1 MSLTG
6 TPFFVVLILAT
17 VLAVLATLLL
27 WSKIPGPR
35 PLRWLSRI
43 VLIALC
49 QATAISV
56 VAVWINQSY
65 GLYAS
70 WDDLLGTDDGGVPV
84 AMPGPPPQ
92 RAKFIHGDSRMQD
105 TYFHGA
111 HSKLSGQVMIWTPP
125 QYDQPEYRTTRFPVI
140 TLLHGVPGSPQS
152 WLEHGG
158 MPKAFD
164 KMIKEDIAKPAIL
177 VIPIVNP
184 GGVDTDCSD
193 TPGRK
198 VATWLTDDVPELV
211 RHHFRTAA
219 GPRNWGLAGISTGAY
234 CAAKLPLQYP
244 KIFGAGVA
252 LDPDPLTGDPDVI
265 PDPALRERNSPTHLV
280 HHSKADVSLFLA
292 TSRQDRDS
300 PVKYIEQFHEAAQG
314 SRVRVK
320 TMLIDSGGHNYNTW
334 QKMYPAAFN
343 WLSQQL
349 KSPVT

>member
-6 TPFFVVLILAT
+6 TPLFVVLILAT
-17 VLAVLATLLL
+17 VLATLATLLL

-35 PLRWLSRI
+35 PLRWLSR
-43 VLIALC
+43 VVMIALC
-49 QATAISV
+49 QLTAVSV
-56 VAVWINQSY
+56 VLVWINQSY

-70 WDDLLGTDDGGVPV
+70 WDDWLGRDNGNVPV
-84 AMPGPPPQ
+84 AMPGPPPE

-125 QYDQPEYRTTRFPVI
+125 QYDKPEYRKTKFPVV

-164 KMIKEDIAKPAIL
+164 KMIREDIAKPAIL

-184 GGVDTDCSD
+184 GGVDTDCSN

-198 VATWLTDDVPELV
+198 VATWLTDDVPDLV
-211 RHHFRTAA
+211 RHHFRTES
-219 GPRNWGLAGISTGAY
+219 GPKSWGLAGISTGAY
-234 CAAKLPLQYP
+234 CAAKLPLQFP
-244 KIFGAGVA
+244 KVYGAGVA

-265 PDPALRERNSPTHLV
+265 PDPVLREHNSPTYLV
-280 HHSKADVSLFLA
+280 RHSKADVSLFLA
-292 TSRQDRDS
+292 TSQQDRDS
-300 PVKYIEQFHEAAQG
+300 PVKYIKEFSEAAKG
-314 SRVRVK
+314 SRVKVK
-320 TMLIDSGGHNYNTW
+320 TEIIPTGGHNYNTW
-334 QKMYPAAFN
+334 QKMYPVAFN